1 MKNWQDVPW
10 FWWIE
15 PRPWYADVLPYPL
28 NFIIMKKTLI
38 LLLLS
43 NLTHAQ
49 KKAETKEWISIFNGK
64 DLSGWDIKISG
75 QPLNDNYKN
84 TFRVEN
90 GMMRVMYDRYQ
101 NFEEKYG
108 HIYYKKPYSYYIV
121 RFKYRFQGN
130 QTPGGAIWNNRNSGI
145 MLHAQSAQSLTF
157 NQTFP
162 ISLEMQ
168 LLGGSGKGERH
179 TGNLCSPG
187 TQASMQGSLRPAHCI
202 DSNSKTYDGD
212 QWVDAEA
219 IVLGDSVVH
228 HVINGDTV
236 LTYNKTQIGGGFV
249 DSKQGWG
256 IAKMDDATVE
266 AWKKKDGTALKTG
279 YIALQAESHPIDF
292 KDIEVLN
299 LEGCTDP
306 KALNYKS
313 YFIKSD
319 KSACRYKKR

>member
-1 MKNWQDVPW
+1 
-10 FWWIE
+10 
-15 PRPWYADVLPYPL
+15 
-28 NFIIMKKTLI
+28 MKKTLI

-43 NLTHAQ
+43 NLTFAQ
-49 KKAETKEWISIFNGK
+49 KQADKKDWTTIFNGK

-84 TFRVEN
+84 TFRIED
-90 GMMRVMYDRYQ
+90 GMMRVMYDQYQ
-101 NFEEKYG
+101 NFDEKYG
-108 HIYYKKPYSYYIV
+108 HIYYKQPYSYYIV

-130 QTPGGAIWNNRNSGI
+130 QTPGGASWNVRNSGI
-145 MLHAQSAQSLTF
+145 MLHSQSAQSMTF
-157 NQTFP
+157 EQTFP
-162 ISLEMQ
+162 MSLEMQ
-168 LLGGSGKGERH
+168 LLGGLGKGERH

-187 TQASMQGSLRPAHCI
+187 TQAYMKGSLRPAHCI
-202 DSNSKTYDGD
+202 DSDSKTYDGD
-212 QWVDAEA
+212 QWVSAEA

-249 DSKQGWG
+249 GGKPDWEV
-256 IAKMDDATVE
+256 AKMDAATIE
-266 AWKKKDGTALKTG
+266 AWKKKDGTALKSG

-292 KDIEVLN
+292 KTIEILN

-313 YFIKSD
+313 YFIKSN
-319 KSACRYKKR
+319 KSVCRYKKR

>member
-1 MKNWQDVPW
+1 
-10 FWWIE
+10 
-15 PRPWYADVLPYPL
+15 
-28 NFIIMKKTLI
+28 MKKTLI
-38 LLLLS
+38 LLLFS
-43 NLTHAQ
+43 NLTFAQ
-49 KKAETKEWISIFNGK
+49 KKADIKDWTSIFNGK

-84 TFRVEN
+84 TFRVED
-90 GMMRVMYDRYQ
+90 GMMRVMYDQYQ

-130 QTPGGAIWNNRNSGI
+130 QTPGGASWNVRNSGI
-145 MLHAQSAQSLTF
+145 MLHSQSAESLTF

-162 ISLEMQ
+162 MSLEMQ
-168 LLGGSGKGERH
+168 LLGGLGKGERH

-187 TQASMQGSLRPAHCI
+187 TQAYMQGSLRPAHCI
-202 DSNSKTYDGD
+202 DSDSKTYDGD

-249 DSKQGWG
+249 DEKQGWG
-256 IAKMDDATVE
+256 IAKMDDAAIE
-266 AWKKKDGTALKTG
+266 AWKKKEGTALKLG
-279 YIALQAESHPIDF
+279 YIAMQAESHPIDF
-292 KDIEVLN
+292 KSIEVLN

-313 YFIKSD
+313 YFIKSN
-319 KSACRYKKR
+319 KAACRYKKRKV

>member
-1 MKNWQDVPW
+1 
-10 FWWIE
+10 
-15 PRPWYADVLPYPL
+15 
-28 NFIIMKKTLI
+28 MKKTLI
-38 LLLLS
+38 LILLS
-43 NLTHAQ
+43 HLTFAQ
-49 KKAETKEWISIFNGK
+49 KKVDKKDWISIFNGK

-84 TFRVEN
+84 TFRVQD
-90 GMMRVMYDRYQ
+90 GMMRVMYDQYQ
-101 NFEEKYG
+101 NFDEKYG
-108 HIYYKKPYSYYIV
+108 HIYYKKPYSYYVV

-130 QTPGGAIWNNRNSGI
+130 QTPGGASWNVRNSGI
-145 MLHAQSAQSLTF
+145 MLHSQSAQSMTF
-157 NQTFP
+157 EQTFP
-162 ISLEMQ
+162 MSLEMQ
-168 LLGGSGKGERH
+168 LLGGLGKGERH

-187 TQASMQGSLRPAHCI
+187 TQAYMQGSLRPAHCI
-202 DSNSKTYDGD
+202 DSDSKTYNGD

-249 DSKQGWG
+249 DDKQGWG
-256 IAKMDDATVE
+256 IAKMDDATIE
-266 AWKKKDGTALKTG
+266 AWKKKGGTALKSG

-292 KDIEVLN
+292 KNIEILN

-313 YFIKSD
+313 YFIKSNP
-319 KSACRYKKR
+319 SACRYKKKKV

>member
-1 MKNWQDVPW
+1 
-10 FWWIE
+10 
-15 PRPWYADVLPYPL
+15 
-28 NFIIMKKTLI
+28 MKKTLI

-43 NLTHAQ
+43 IPTFAQ
-49 KKAETKEWISIFNGK
+49 KKAETKDWTSIFNGK

-90 GMMRVMYDRYQ
+90 GMMRVMYDQYQ

-130 QTPGGAIWNNRNSGI
+130 QTLGGASWNVRNSGI
-145 MLHAQSAQSLTF
+145 MLHSQSAQSMTF

-162 ISLEMQ
+162 MSLEMQ
-168 LLGGSGKGERH
+168 LLGGLGKGKRH

-187 TQASMQGSLRPAHCI
+187 TQAYMQGSLRPAHCI
-202 DSNSKTYDGD
+202 DSDSKTYDGD

-228 HVINGDTV
+228 HIINGDTV

-249 DSKQGWG
+249 DDKQGWG
-256 IAKMDDATVE
+256 IAKMDDAAIE
-266 AWKKKDGTALKTG
+266 AWKKKDGTALKSG

-292 KDIEVLN
+292 KNIEVLN

-313 YFIKSD
+313 YFIKSN

>member
-1 MKNWQDVPW
+1 MKN
-10 FWWIE
+10 
-15 PRPWYADVLPYPL
+15 
-28 NFIIMKKTLI
+28 III
-38 LLLLS
+38 FLLFS
-43 NLTHAQ
+43 NSTFAQ
-49 KKAETKEWISIFNGK
+49 KKADKKDWITIFNGK

-90 GMMRVMYDRYQ
+90 GMMRVMYDQYQ

-130 QTPGGAIWNNRNSGI
+130 QTPGGASWNVRNSGI
-145 MLHAQSAQSLTF
+145 MLHSQSAQSLTF

-162 ISLEMQ
+162 LSLEMQ
-168 LLGGSGKGERH
+168 LLGGLGKGERH

-187 TQASMQGSLRPAHCI
+187 TQAYMQGSLRPVHCI
-202 DSNSKTYDGD
+202 DSDSKTYDGD
-212 QWVDAEA
+212 QWVNAEA

-249 DSKQGWG
+249 DDKQGWG
-256 IAKMDDATVE
+256 IAKMDDAAIE

-292 KDIEVLN
+292 KNIEILN

-306 KALNYKS
+306 KALSYKS
-313 YFIKSD
+313 YFIKSN
-319 KSACRYKKR
+319 KSACRYKKRKV

>member
-1 MKNWQDVPW
+1 
-10 FWWIE
+10 
-15 PRPWYADVLPYPL
+15 
-28 NFIIMKKTLI
+28 MKKVLI

-43 NLTHAQ
+43 ISTFAQ
-49 KKAETKEWISIFNGK
+49 KKAETKDWISIFNGK

-84 TFRVEN
+84 TFRVEDD
-90 GMMRVMYDRYQ
+90 MMRVMYDQYQ
-101 NFEEKYG
+101 NFDEKYG

-130 QTPGGAIWNNRNSGI
+130 QTLGGAVWNVRNSGI
-145 MLHAQSAQSLTF
+145 MLHSQSAQSLTF

-162 ISLEMQ
+162 MSLEMQ
-168 LLGGSGKGERH
+168 LLGGLGKGERQ

-187 TQASMQGSLRPAHCI
+187 TQAYMQGSLRPAHCI
-202 DSNSKTYDGD
+202 DSDSKTYDGD
-212 QWVDAEA
+212 QWVSAEA

-249 DSKQGWG
+249 GGKQDWEVS
-256 IAKMDDATVE
+256 KMDAATIE
-266 AWKKKDGTALKTG
+266 AWKKKDGTALKSG

-292 KDIEVLN
+292 KNIEVLN
-299 LEGCTDP
+299 LEGCTDS

-313 YFIKSD
+313 YFIKSN